1 MSELLCIDINTLDD
15 FLFQFYQTGLVNKV
29 LEAAGVDNFNVLLTT
44 TKGEVTLGK
53 DENDPDANR
62 YWPNSYA
69 YILGIIFYLKS
80 NTRPY
85 TYFTIH
91 RRLLFTH
98 TTKSSHDMD
107 VKIACLYLQGTKD
120 KFLLFI
126 TSKEIMVNCC
136 VDADYSGL

>member
-1 MSELLCIDINTLDD
+1 MLK
-15 FLFQFYQTGLVNKV
+15 KV
-29 LEAAGVDNFNVLLTT
+29 LEAAGVDNFNVLHTT
-44 TKGEVTLGK
+44 TKGEAPIGK
-53 DENDPDANR
+53 YDNGTDANR

-69 YILGIIFYLKS
+69 SILGIIFYLKS

-107 VKIACLYLQGTKD
+107 VKITCLCLQGNKD

-126 TSKEIMVNCC
+126 TSKAIMVNCY
-136 VDADYSGL
+136 VDAYCAGLSVHYNPQNPFVLILGLYLR